1 MLRDT
6 GLVNMFEAS
15 PFLFSG
21 KEWIDRYYGEG
32 REDDEKFQ
40 KFLDESDIAK
50 NKMIQGTLKYMESKG
65 KEIEIEEVNR
75 ILRRMAQKMVQLYV
89 TFN

>member
-1 MLRDT
+1 
-6 GLVNMFEAS
+6 MFEAS

-32 REDDEKFQ
+32 REDDEDFQ
-40 KFLDESDIAK
+40 KMLEKADDAK
-50 NKMIQGTLKYMESKG
+50 NKMIQGTLKYMGSKG

>member
-1 MLRDT
+1 
-6 GLVNMFEAS
+6 
-15 PFLFSG
+15 
-21 KEWIDRYYGEG
+21 
-32 REDDEKFQ
+32 
-40 KFLDESDIAK
+40 
-50 NKMIQGTLKYMESKG
+50 MESKG

>member
-1 MLRDT
+1 
-6 GLVNMFEAS
+6 MFESS

-40 KFLDESDIAK
+40 KFLDESEIAK

-89 TFN
+89 TFS